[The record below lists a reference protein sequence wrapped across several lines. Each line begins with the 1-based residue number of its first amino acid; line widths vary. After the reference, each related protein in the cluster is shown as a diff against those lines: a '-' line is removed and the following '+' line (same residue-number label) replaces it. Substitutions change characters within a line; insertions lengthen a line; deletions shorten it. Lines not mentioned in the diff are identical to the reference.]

1 MKKTGFLWAVLLG
14 TGFNSLASDPVD
26 PREDRQ
32 ALIKVLVKK
41 LERDHY
47 NGSKFDDSS
56 SVFIWHQFL
65 KVLDRQKT
73 LFLKEDSV
81 LLSKYLL
88 AIDEELH
95 SNSIEFYETAYGIY
109 NKRVGEIRKLY
120 TALLADPVSLT
131 ENGIYDPNG
140 KAAAYALSAAQRAA
154 VWKKQLQYQVF
165 SKMMELKSS
174 PAFAGKPI
182 AELEKAAREKVQRTL
197 NARYAGADPAGIEEY
212 RFTDY
217 INTVLSSYDPHTRW
231 NPPANQK
238 PQTENIGKRYY
249 GIGVQLEDIGGKT
262 HFRKVLPGGTAFA
275 SGKIKENDE
284 LLQVGNSEAELADVS
299 GLNVLE
305 ISNFIRGD
313 KDTHIWV
320 TVKYPEGNIETI
332 HLKRGEII
340 DSEIR
345 ARSAVITRPSQKIG
359 YLYLSKFYA
368 NKVSG
373 CADDMKRELEKL
385 KAEGVSGIIVDLRGN
400 PGGDM
405 GEALR
410 IIGMFIP
417 KGQTVHL
424 KGKDRISSYEL
435 PADNIPVYD
444 GPMVVMI
451 NGGSGSASELFS
463 GVMQDY
469 GRCLVIG
476 SNSYGK
482 GTAQYTIPIGRVD
495 TKAPNNPAIDM
506 GSLVMTYSKFY
517 RASGASTQLK
527 GVKPDIELPSTFA
540 AGYPSEASQPSALP
554 WDEIPAPVFKMIQ
567 DTAEIASLKQAV
579 ELQLNRS
586 PELKQIRLKLDSI
599 RVDNETALSMNW
611 KDFMQQWQLRKS
623 RVDALNQLIKLPASK
638 QLSLS
643 ATGTNDDETLDKW
656 RKTLVNDLYLS
667 EAVESMEVIISKK

>member
-1 MKKTGFLWAVLLG
+1 MKKTGLLWAVLLG
-14 TGFNSLASDPVD
+14 TGFNSFASDPVD

-32 ALIKVLVKK
+32 TLIRILVKK
-41 LERDHY
+41 VERDHY
-47 NGSKFDDSS
+47 NGSRFDDSS
-56 SVFIWHQFL
+56 SVFIWRQFL
-65 KVLDRQKT
+65 KVLDRQKSV
-73 LFLKEDSV
+73 FLKEDSV
-81 LLSKYLL
+81 LLSKYLYN
-88 AIDEELH
+88 IDEELH
-95 SNSIEFYETAYGIY
+95 SNSLEFYEAAYGIY
-109 NKRVGEIRKLY
+109 SKRVGEIRKLY
-120 TALLADPVSLT
+120 ATLLAIPVSLT
-131 ENGIYDPNG
+131 EHGSYDPAGN
-140 KAAAYALSAAQRAA
+140 AAAYAVSADQRAA
-154 VWKKQLQYQVF
+154 VWKKQLQFQVF
-165 SKMMELKSS
+165 SKMMELRSS
-174 PAFAGKPI
+174 PSFSGKSMT
-182 AELEKAAREKVQRTL
+182 ELELTARQKLQRTL
-197 NARYAGADPAGIEEY
+197 ETRYAGSDPATTEEY
-212 RFTDY
+212 RFADY
-217 INTVLSSYDPHTRW
+217 INTVLSYMDPHTRW
-231 NPPANQK
+231 NPPAVKK
-238 PQTENIGKRYY
+238 PATENIGKRYY
-249 GIGVQLEDIGGKT
+249 GIGVQLEDISGRT

-275 SGKIKENDE
+275 SGKIRENDE

-299 GLNVLE
+299 GLNVIE

-345 ARSAVITRPSQKIG
+345 ARSAVIKRPSQKIG

-368 NKVSG
+368 NKTFG
-373 CADDMKRELEKL
+373 CADDLKRELEKL

-417 KGQTVHL
+417 KGPTVHL
-424 KGKDRISSYEL
+424 KGKERISTYEL

-444 GPMVVMI
+444 GPLAVMI

-469 GRCLVIG
+469 GRGLVIG

-506 GSLVMTYSKFY
+506 GSLVFTYSKFY

-527 GVKPDIELPSTFA
+527 GVKPDIELPSTFT
-540 AGYPSEASQPSALP
+540 AGFPSESSQPSALP
-554 WDEIPAPVFKMIQ
+554 WDEIPTVAFTKVQ
-567 DTAEIASLKQAV
+567 DITDLKQAV
-579 ELQLNRS
+579 ELQLSRS
-586 PELKQIRLKLDSI
+586 PELKQIRMKLDSI
-599 RVDNETALSMNW
+599 RIDNESAWSLNW
-611 KDFMQQWQLRKS
+611 SNFAQQWQLRKA
-623 RVDALNQLIKLPASK
+623 RVEAMNQLLKLPAGK
-638 QLSLS
+638 QLNLS
-643 ATGTNDDETLDKW
+643 ATGNNNDDETISKW

-667 EAVESMEVIISKK
+667 EAVQSMEVMISK